1 MLDRLSAIRSF
12 GPKALIG
19 LFAVL
24 ALSTAACGSTT
35 SSPPAGNTTVPCPNT
50 NALTGAG
57 STFINPLFSKWSQYY
72 TSVKCGAQVTYQSV
86 GSGAGITQFSNQTVD
101 FGATDSPMTDA
112 QISAAKGGASVEIP
126 ATIGGVAI
134 SYNVPEI
141 AATTHLQLTG
151 DTLAKIFLGT
161 IKNWNDP
168 AIAADNSGVTLPS
181 QAIHVVHR
189 SDGSGTTGILTHYL
203 AAVSDTWKNGP
214 GAATTIK
221 WPVGLGAK
229 GNDGV
234 ANQVKNTKY
243 SIGYNELAYVVAN
256 NISYAAV
263 KSHDGAFV
271 VPSSDSV
278 AAAANSVTTIP
289 DDLRFFFVD
298 APGANSY
305 PIAGFT
311 WLLVYQNQTDADQGL
326 AITDLLWWVTHSGQQ
341 YASPNYVALPANIV
355 TRDEAKIKG
364 IQCGSAACFKGDP
377 TK

>member
-19 LFAVL
+19 LLAIV
-24 ALSTAACGSTT
+24 ALSTAACGGTT
-35 SSPPAGNTTVPCPNT
+35 TPPAGNTTVPCPNAS
-50 NALTGAG
+50 ALPGAV
-57 STFINPLFSKWSQYY
+57 STFINPLFSKWSQNY

-86 GSGAGITQFSNQTVD
+86 GSGAGITQFSSQTVD
-101 FGATDSPMTDA
+101 FGAPDSPMTDA
-112 QISAAKGGASVEIP
+112 QITAAKGGASVEIP

-134 SYNVPEI
+134 SYNVPEV
-141 AATTHLQLTG
+141 AGTTHLQLSG

-161 IKNWNDP
+161 IKTWNDP

-203 AAVSDTWKNGP
+203 AAVSDAWKNGP
-214 GAATTIK
+214 GAATTIN

-243 SIGYNELAYVVAN
+243 AIGYNELAYVVAN
-256 NISYAAV
+256 NISYAAFYM
-263 KSHDGAFV
+263 HNNAFV
-271 VPSSDSV
+271 VPSSDTA
-278 AAAANSVTTIP
+278 AAAANSVTSIP

-311 WLLVYQNQTDADQGL
+311 WLLVYQTQTDADKSL
-326 AITDLLWWVTHSGQQ
+326 AITELLRQ
-341 YASPNYVALPANIV
+341 
-355 TRDEAKIKG
+355 
-364 IQCGSAACFKGDP
+364 
-377 TK
+377 